1 MDDNKQVKV
10 KNRVNSLVVY
20 VVPDMGNLK
29 REFQGQE
36 EKILTFEELR
46 KLSYTPG
53 GDVILKDYLVIKD
66 KEVLEALGL
75 NVEPEYFYTK
85 EDIIKLLKE
94 GSLDEFLDCLDF
106 APDGVIDLVKEYAV
120 TMPLNDVEK
129 RQAILDKTGFDVNIA
144 IELQEEQLKG
154 IKENAT
160 QRRAAVP
167 SKADQN
173 QKKNASNKGRRV
185 IKTIEEN

>member
-66 KEVLEALGL
+66 KEILEALGL

-160 QRRAAVP
+160 QRRAAAP
-167 SKADQN
+167 SKAD
-173 QKKNASNKGRRV
+173 
-185 IKTIEEN
+185 

>member
-173 QKKNASNKGRRV
+173 QKKNVSNKGRRV

>member
-167 SKADQN
+167 SKAD
-173 QKKNASNKGRRV
+173 
-185 IKTIEEN
+185 

>member
-185 IKTIEEN
+185 IKTIKEN

>member
-154 IKENAT
+154 MKENAT

-167 SKADQN
+167 SKAD
-173 QKKNASNKGRRV
+173 
-185 IKTIEEN
+185 

>member
-129 RQAILDKTGFDVNIA
+129 RQAILNKTGFDVNIA

-160 QRRAAVP
+160 QRRAAAP

>member
-106 APDGVIDLVKEYAV
+106 APDGVVDLVKEYAV

-154 IKENAT
+154 IKENTT
-160 QRRAAVP
+160 QRRAAAP

-173 QKKNASNKGRRV
+173 QKKNASSKGRRV

>member
-154 IKENAT
+154 MKENAT

>member
-53 GDVILKDYLVIKD
+53 GDVILEDYLVIKD

-167 SKADQN
+167 SKAD
-173 QKKNASNKGRRV
+173 
-185 IKTIEEN
+185 